1 MRREG
6 EEEGTKSTQWELLQT
21 ERVGTKAELAWQIS
35 INDIVISYD
44 TLTGERSVEL
54 YLVDRFTK
62 FVNGIRP
69 LLKV

>member
-21 ERVGTKAELAWQIS
+21 ARVGTKAELAWQIS
-35 INDIVISYD
+35 INDIVISCD

-62 FVNGIRP
+62 FVNRIRP